1 MLQARTGAPLLEF
14 LTVTLPA
21 PTAQS
26 NCPKTLNSDKSEP
39 LEKSIETFVQKT
51 V

>member
-1 MLQARTGAPLLEF
+1 MLYSRTGAPLVEF

-26 NCPKTLNSDKSEP
+26 NCPNTLNSDKSEP
-39 LEKSIETFVQKT
+39 LEKYNETFVQKT